1 MLKASK
7 GRDPT
12 SRSPEALKKVLD
24 KVQVQLF
31 LSVKLLLF
39 FIGTGLLGV
48 RMQSKYSGRGKFM
61 PVSPR
66 ADLRNINS

>member
-31 LSVKLLLF
+31 SYSEALLS

-48 RMQSKYSGRGKFM
+48 RIQSKYMLFHYRVPYFLVKPKGIGKT
-61 PVSPR
+61 
-66 ADLRNINS
+66 